1 MISYL
6 VVFGVAAATSFLATP
21 IVRKAALISGAI
33 DRPSDRKVHPRPTP
47 TVGGLAIF
55 IAVVAGWGASHVMH
69 FFDRMYH
76 ASSEV
81 VGALVAGAVIMAI
94 GAVDDVRGTTVP
106 VKLSS
111 QILAGGLLVLFGV
124 QLLYFWFPGQG
135 ILSLGPDIA
144 VPLSIVWI
152 IAMMNAVN
160 LIDGLDGLAA
170 GLVAIASIAFFVY
183 IELSP
188 QSPFYGPGT
197 GSPAALL
204 SAITAGAAVGF
215 LPWNF
220 HPAKIFMGDSGAMLL
235 GLLLATATISGVGR
249 NPFYAPSGGDL
260 AAFSIPVLIPL
271 VVLAVPFVDVVFA
284 IVRRMARGRAVTAPD
299 KEHIHHRLMDFGHS
313 HRRAVLLMYLWS
325 VLISGTALA
334 VALLNGRLLI
344 GGIALASVLVILAT
358 ALPRVLWRRGRAR
371 GGAGGRGRK
380 RRAQPVSGPVA
391 EGEPPARRGPG
402 VERAPGVG
410 SAALEPEDTPA

>member
-6 VVFGVAAATSFLATP
+6 VVFGVAAVTSFAATP
-21 IVRKAALISGAI
+21 LVRKAALVSGAI

-55 IAVVAGWGASHVMH
+55 IAVLAGWGVSHAMH

-76 ASSEV
+76 TSSEV
-81 VGALVAGAVIMAI
+81 LGAIVGGLVVMAI

-106 VKLSS
+106 VKLSG
-111 QILAGGLLVLFGV
+111 QVLAGGLLVLFGV

-152 IAMMNAVN
+152 IAMVNAVN

-183 IELSP
+183 MELSP

-204 SAITAGAAVGF
+204 AAITAGAAIGF

-220 HPAKIFMGDSGAMLL
+220 HPARIFMGDSGAMLL

-249 NPFYAPSGGDL
+249 NPFFAPSGGDL

-271 VVLAVPFVDVVFA
+271 VVLAVPFVDVGFA
-284 IVRRMARGRAVTAPD
+284 IVRRMAKGRAVTAPD
-299 KEHIHHRLMDFGHS
+299 KEHIHHRLMEFGHS
-313 HRRAVLLMYLWS
+313 HREAVLLMYLWS

-334 VALLNGRLLI
+334 VALLDGRILI
-344 GGIALASVLVILAT
+344 GGIALASLLVILAT
-358 ALPRVLWRRGRAR
+358 ALPRVLWRRVGANGRR
-371 GGAGGRGRK
+371 NGKGPT
-380 RRAQPVSGPVA
+380 QPS
-391 EGEPPARRGPG
+391 PPAG
-402 VERAPGVG
+402 ERASGV
-410 SAALEPEDTPA
+410 SSPALEAEDTHA